1 MPINS
6 SSPSARFHRPPKGV
20 SAKLHRKLDR
30 YLLACSATTVAV
42 AAGSAHD
49 ANAAI
54 IYSGTKNVSIPAMSF
69 TGMYFD
75 IDGQTSSTTKT
86 AGSDINIFDVY
97 GIGTYNGQK
106 AFYHSVTFFG
116 PNKTGNNTLATLS
129 TTTGLTLRLAAGV
142 TIGSIAPSG
151 TVFGRQNDL
160 VNQFYNYNTGAKTG
174 PFSGQWTTGG
184 IGYIGF
190 KFVTSANQTDYGWM
204 RVSFDPNAFSHQ
216 QVSLTVIDWAY
227 NDSGGSILTGQGL
240 PIPEPNTVAL
250 AFLGAGAFGLALWRQ
265 QRRQKEAAQKS

>member
-1 MPINS
+1 MPITS
-6 SSPSARFHRPPKGV
+6 SSARFHRRPKGV
-20 SAKLHRKLDR
+20 SSKLHRKLDR

-49 ANAAI
+49 AKAAI
-54 IYSGTKNVSIPAMSF
+54 IYSGVKNVSVPAMSM

-75 IDGQTSSTTKT
+75 IDGNSFSTTPT
-86 AGSDINIFDVY
+86 TGSDVNIFDVY

-106 AFYHSVTFFG
+106 AFYHSATFFG
-116 PNKTGNNTLATLS
+116 PGKLGNNALATLS
-129 TTTGLTLRLAAGV
+129 ATTGLTLKLGAGI
-142 TIGSIAPSG
+142 TIGPTAPSG

-160 VNQFYNYNTGAKTG
+160 GNQFYNYNSGAKLGT
-174 PFSGQWTTGG
+174 FSGQWTAGG

-190 KFVTSANQTDYGWM
+190 KFVTSTNQTDYGWM

-227 NDSGGSILTGQGL
+227 NNSGGSIVTGQ
-240 PIPEPNTVAL
+240 IPEPNTVAL
-250 AFLGAGAFGLALWRQ
+250 AFLGAGALGLTLWRQ
-265 QRRQKEAAQKS
+265 QRRQKEVAQKS